1 MVYFTYLIYVFTFNL
16 ILKNL
21 KCNNDHTTYQKT
33 MIILTLVGVVGPIIY
48 IYIYIY
54 VLGRGP
60 CSRTPSIPKIGKR
73 YHRSPC

>member
-33 MIILTLVGVVGPIIY
+33 MIILTLVGVIGPIIY
-48 IYIYIY
+48 IYIYMY
-54 VLGRGP
+54 WVVGPVRGHLVF
-60 CSRTPSIPKIGKR
+60 RR
-73 YHRSPC
+73 

>member
-33 MIILTLVGVVGPIIY
+33 MIILTLVGVIGPIIY

-54 VLGRGP
+54 MYWVVGPVRGHLVF
-60 CSRTPSIPKIGKR
+60 RR
-73 YHRSPC
+73 